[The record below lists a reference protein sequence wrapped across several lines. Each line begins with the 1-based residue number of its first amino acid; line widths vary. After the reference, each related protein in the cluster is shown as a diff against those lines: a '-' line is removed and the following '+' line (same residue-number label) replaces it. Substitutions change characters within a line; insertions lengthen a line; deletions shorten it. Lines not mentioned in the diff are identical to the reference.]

1 MITAA
6 RRMLTIDITSPQEF
20 DEKVLKSEVPV
31 IIDFH
36 ATWCG
41 PCKQMDPTLKS
52 VIQNYEGKINL
63 VKVDVDELQDLA
75 MEYDVMS
82 IPYLVGLNKGKIV
95 QTAVGAKPQD
105 QIIQFV
111 DDVLAASQS

>member
-1 MITAA
+1 
-6 RRMLTIDITSPQEF
+6 
-20 DEKVLKSEVPV
+20 
-31 IIDFH
+31 
-36 ATWCG
+36 
-41 PCKQMDPTLKS
+41 
-52 VIQNYEGKINL
+52 
-63 VKVDVDELQDLA
+63 
-75 MEYDVMS
+75 MS